1 MRFDAPTLAR
11 AWLSVAN
18 ASAADKDLTTLNKTV
33 AVEEYLHGV
42 RLVAT
47 DRFVLLT
54 AWVPNVDTDTHT
66 EPTLDEA
73 PDRTVVAAD
82 LDGRC
87 RSLLGYVI
95 SLANREGDDYVD
107 GDLELRVEFDARLPA
122 GAPGTEATLEGM
134 EPVFTV
140 FDVPDVEKVWVPVV
154 QAEYP
159 DFRPMVHGH
168 IPEST
173 DKISLNPEIL
183 ERVAK
188 VRKHSFGPLQ
198 WSFGGSDKSALIDFN
213 MSEPHVTGIVMPIR
227 WLDDPEPKDEA
238 QTELDAAVTDLRD
251 VAGDLGGVTMT
262 HHPAG
267 GGETTTVHLP
277 SDAELAREA
286 AKLVVSTQ
294 FGSASMLQR
303 KLKIGAGKAARIMD
317 ILERAGI
324 VGPKDGGKAREV
336 LVSPNGLTDK
346 DLATI
351 GT

>member
-1 MRFDAPTLAR
+1 VRFDAPTLAR

-33 AVEEYLHGV
+33 AVEEYIDGV

-54 AWVPNVDTDTHT
+54 AWVPNVDTDSDT

-82 LDGRC
+82 GDGRC

-107 GDLELRVEFDARLPA
+107 GDIEIRVHFDARLPA
-122 GAPGTEATLEGM
+122 GAPGTEVTLEGM

-173 DKISLNPEIL
+173 DKISLNPELL

-198 WSFGGSDKSALIDFN
+198 WSFGGSDKAALIDFH
-213 MSEPHVTGIVMPIR
+213 MSDPHVTGIVMPIR
-227 WLDDPEPKDEA
+227 WLTDPED
-238 QTELDAAVTDLRD
+238 TE
-251 VAGDLGGVTMT
+251 G
-262 HHPAG
+262 
-267 GGETTTVHLP
+267 
-277 SDAELAREA
+277 
-286 AKLVVSTQ
+286 
-294 FGSASMLQR
+294 
-303 KLKIGAGKAARIMD
+303 
-317 ILERAGI
+317 
-324 VGPKDGGKAREV
+324 
-336 LVSPNGLTDK
+336 
-346 DLATI
+346 
-351 GT
+351 